1 MKKPKLLDLYC
12 KAGGAGMGYSL
23 AGFEVTGID
32 IQPQPN
38 YPFRFIQYD
47 AVAYLRRYG
56 HLYDAIH
63 ASPPC
68 QFASRSTAPH
78 RANNKEYFNLIPK
91 TRAELDKCGKPYVIE
106 NVRGAG
112 LRPDIILSGPMF
124 NLKVIRVR
132 HFETGYWM
140 MLQQPITEPV
150 GTVINGDYCSVF
162 GKCSSDRAPNRF
174 GKKTIR
180 EAWSYAMG
188 IDWHMKEAEI
198 AEAIPP
204 AYTKYIGIQLINQL
218 K

>member
-91 TRAELDKCGKPYVIE
+91 TRAVLDKCGKPYVIE
-106 NVRGAG
+106 NVKNAG
-112 LRPDIILSGPMF
+112 LRPDIILSVERPIQGWQYVVLVSVTYGPS
-124 NLKVIRVR
+124 
-132 HFETGYWM
+132 T
-140 MLQQPITEPV
+140 
-150 GTVINGDYCSVF
+150 
-162 GKCSSDRAPNRF
+162 
-174 GKKTIR
+174 
-180 EAWSYAMG
+180 
-188 IDWHMKEAEI
+188 
-198 AEAIPP
+198 
-204 AYTKYIGIQLINQL
+204 
-218 K
+218 